1 MWMDSMLENTVS
13 QKGVE
18 EEHNE
23 VLYAQCTEQERNR
36 KGEWVDTQKAVLN
49 ETFQNTEKEVIRFY
63 LKREVLPNLQ

>member
-1 MWMDSMLENTVS
+1 MLENTVS
-13 QKGVE
+13 QKGVG

-36 KGEWVDTQKAVLN
+36 EGEWVDTQKVVLN

-63 LKREVLPNLQ
+63 LKREVLPNLR